1 MVYLNYTNL
10 DDETQQKLLSVSKE
24 DVEHKFG
31 KDLKQYAEENHINY
45 ETLLEEE
52 ALRNLYAYTYV
63 FNI

>member
-31 KDLKQYAEENHINY
+31 NELKKYAKANHINY